1 MFLKI
6 INMLLDKQDEVIYYD
21 PCESPEELMVM
32 DGVMGLQEGKQLEVG
47 VLSRQCQQLESKRGS
62 ICARRAR
69 LRNRKVG
76 APGRP
81 SCLIKN
87 SPYQCRRHR
96 RPRFYPWVRKIPWR
110 REWLATHSSILA
122 WRNPWTEESGGL

>member
-69 LRNRKVG
+69 LSKWISQRKAG
-76 APGRP
+76 
-81 SCLIKN
+81 S
-87 SPYQCRRHR
+87 
-96 RPRFYPWVRKIPWR
+96 
-110 REWLATHSSILA
+110 ESIC
-122 WRNPWTEESGGL
+122 TGH

>member
-21 PCESPEELMVM
+21 PCESPEELTVM

-76 APGRP
+76 VPGRP
-81 SCLIKN
+81 SCLTALGDFF
-87 SPYQCRRHR
+87 
-96 RPRFYPWVRKIPWR
+96 FYKR
-110 REWLATHSSILA
+110 
-122 WRNPWTEESGGL
+122 